1 MSPELKELLS
11 NSLTLLIF
19 VLPVV
24 SLFWKLARYSTTME
38 QQLKQKDEK
47 IETLKERIDYME
59 NKNTSGYKEILTQ
72 LDHIKEIT
80 TLSNTTCVQHDGIL
94 VAHDGRI
101 TKLEERA
108 EELAAS
114 LSAIREENA
123 KQTAMLEIL
132 VKNHPKE

>member
-1 MSPELKELLS
+1 MNGDLSTLLT
-11 NSLTLLIF
+11 NLLTLVIF
-19 VLPVV
+19 LVPVGT
-24 SLFWKLARYSTTME
+24 LFWKIAKYSTKME
-38 QQLKQKDEK
+38 EGLNAKSTEITALKD
-47 IETLKERIDYME
+47 RINYME

>member
-47 IETLKERIDYME
+47 ITALNDRINHME

-132 VKNHPKE
+132 VKSHSKE

>member
-1 MSPELKELLS
+1 MNGDLS
-11 NSLTLLIF
+11 TLLTNLITLVVF
-19 VLPVV
+19 LVPVGT
-24 SLFWKLARYSTTME
+24 LFWKIAKYSTKME
-38 QQLKQKDEK
+38 EGLSAKATE
-47 IETLKERIDYME
+47 ITALKERIDHME

-72 LDHIKEIT
+72 LDHIREIT

-94 VAHDGRI
+94 VAHDGRL

>member
-1 MSPELKELLS
+1 MNGDLSTLLT
-11 NSLTLLIF
+11 NLLTLVIF
-19 VLPVV
+19 LVPVGT
-24 SLFWKLARYSTTME
+24 LFWKIAKYSTKME
-38 QQLKQKDEK
+38 EGLSVKSTE
-47 IETLKERIDYME
+47 ITALRERIDHME

-72 LDHIKEIT
+72 LDHIKEVT